1 MIDVKQSKDNTTQPL
16 WNSLEIAKLLAS
28 VMTPLLILIF
38 GVLINSTIS
47 SQNRVVDQ
55 KTKIYEQVG
64 GDLNDVHAY
73 FTYVGGWKE
82 FSPKEMLLKKRN
94 LDKTIQV
101 YRPYFSDRF
110 YTQYKNFMYSVYE
123 KRNIQEKKETRLIS
137 ISDIRK
143 ERYVSSGKNW
153 SPEWDDLFTGEQND
167 IEKIRTAYST
177 LVRDLAKELE
187 IN

>member
-1 MIDVKQSKDNTTQPL
+1 MAGVNRSNDNATDPL
-16 WNSLEIAKLLAS
+16 WNSLEIAKLCAS
-28 VMTPLLILIF
+28 VMTPLVILIF

-55 KTKIYEQVG
+55 KIKIYEQVG

-82 FSPKEMLLKKRN
+82 FSPREILSKKRN

-110 YTQYKNFMYSVYE
+110 YTQYQKFMYSVYE
-123 KRNIQEKKETRLIS
+123 KRNVQEKKETRLIS
-137 ISDIRK
+137 TSDIRQ
-143 ERYVSSGKNW
+143 ERYVSSGKDW
-153 SPEWDDLFTGEQND
+153 SPEWGRQMPLNGCCVFRAPLFRWKLCTPRAQNG
-167 IEKIRTAYST
+167 
-177 LVRDLAKELE
+177 
-187 IN
+187 